1 MTLLGSN
8 SEVWDE
14 ATFFCPSLCHSS
26 HFSLFILLKLLSL
39 HLPLPCPHTSSLL
52 LPTLLSFHLISP
64 SPPFLIP
71 LHIYSAE
78 QLLICPLVPHTLLHC
93 PLSPCLSIAP
103 LFPSCP
109 FCNSS
114 LFLCG
119 PPPPLLFGE
128 VLSSRLLKRSLLL
141 SLGRDQPQSISH
153 MTEYAVCQWCI
164 YMLLVVGLL
173 MASIGDRVMSRE
185 PCVCMQSVRVND
197 GQQNWIWISIHSAKY
212 THWNSTHTFRNILNG
227 KERFR
232 NFTLPSDW
240 AETAD
245 RAGCY
250 RYAHLLHAG
259 KEGKVS
265 KES

>member
-26 HFSLFILLKLLSL
+26 HFSLFILLKLHSL

-128 VLSSRLLKRSLLL
+128 VLSSRLLKRSPFPGQG
-141 SLGRDQPQSISH
+141 STTIH
-153 MTEYAVCQWCI
+153 FTH
-164 YMLLVVGLL
+164 
-173 MASIGDRVMSRE
+173 DRV
-185 PCVCMQSVRVND
+185 CCMPVMYIYAASGGATD
-197 GQQNWIWISIHSAKY
+197 G
-212 THWNSTHTFRNILNG
+212 
-227 KERFR
+227 
-232 NFTLPSDW
+232 
-240 AETAD
+240 
-245 RAGCY
+245 
-250 RYAHLLHAG
+250 
-259 KEGKVS
+259 
-265 KES
+265 

>member
-26 HFSLFILLKLLSL
+26 HFSLFILLKLHSL

-64 SPPFLIP
+64 SLPFLIP

-114 LFLCG
+114 LFYA
-119 PPPPLLFGE
+119 
-128 VLSSRLLKRSLLL
+128 VLLL
-141 SLGRDQPQSISH
+141 PSSSERCSHLVCWNALFSFPWAGINHNPFHTWQS
-153 MTEYAVCQWCI
+153 MLYA
-164 YMLLVVGLL
+164 
-173 MASIGDRVMSRE
+173 
-185 PCVCMQSVRVND
+185 
-197 GQQNWIWISIHSAKY
+197 
-212 THWNSTHTFRNILNG
+212 
-227 KERFR
+227 
-232 NFTLPSDW
+232 SDVYI
-240 AETAD
+240 
-245 RAGCY
+245 CC
-250 RYAHLLHAG
+250 
-259 KEGKVS
+259 
-265 KES
+265 